1 MDKYNHNHKNN
12 SYMHSQQES
21 ASVKSAQNQ
30 NATICKYPP
39 PHTISPVFKEI
50 DQKCIEQEDGDPSMD
65 C

>member
-1 MDKYNHNHKNN
+1 
-12 SYMHSQQES
+12 MHSQQES

-30 NATICKYPP
+30 NATINNNKYPP
-39 PHTISPVFKEI
+39 PHTILPVFKEI